1 MKKYKPILI
10 IAGEPNS
17 IFTEILFKSLKKI
30 KVKSPII
37 LICSERLLKLQMKKL
52 KYKLKINIINKNL
65 KNQTLSK
72 KYINLININYYPSK
86 AFEKISIKSN
96 NYINN
101 CFKTAT
107 EIIKLYKI
115 NKLINGPINKNT
127 FLNKKH
133 LGITEYLSKKFN
145 QKKCYVNL

>member
-17 IFTEILFKSLKKI
+17 IFTNTFKSLKKI

-52 KYKLKINIINKNL
+52 KYKLKINIVNKNL

-86 AFEKISIKSN
+86 SF
-96 NYINN
+96 
-101 CFKTAT
+101 
-107 EIIKLYKI
+107 
-115 NKLINGPINKNT
+115 
-127 FLNKKH
+127 
-133 LGITEYLSKKFN
+133 
-145 QKKCYVNL
+145 